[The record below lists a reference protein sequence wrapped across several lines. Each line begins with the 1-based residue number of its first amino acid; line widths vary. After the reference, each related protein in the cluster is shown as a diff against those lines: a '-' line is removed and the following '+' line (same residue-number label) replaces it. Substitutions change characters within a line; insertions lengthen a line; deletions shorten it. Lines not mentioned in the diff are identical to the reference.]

1 MHHDRILILDD
12 EPLTGQTIGSIAEFA
27 GLQARHTTSANE
39 FFELVRDWQPGHIA
53 LDLIMPDMDG
63 VQVMVR
69 LAELDCRA
77 RIIVTSGVG
86 TRVLDAAARS
96 AAEHGLRIAGV
107 LSKPF
112 SPPRLRE
119 LLITAPETDSEY
131 DEEIK
136 GELPSSRSEAEA
148 TADTDAPA
156 DPLGAEPLQRALDND
171 ELFLAYQPKLHCRTG
186 ILTGFEALVRWQH
199 PTKGLIGP
207 DHFIPLAEQSGLIN
221 PLTLR
226 VLEKSLDWLHQLPA
240 QVAQD
245 EQGGY
250 LSRRMESITLSLNI
264 SAASLNHLELF
275 DEIDARC
282 QAYRI
287 NRERL
292 IFELTETSAMEDPV
306 ASLDMLTRLRM
317 RGYQL
322 SIDDFGTGYSSMLQ
336 LARLPFSEIKV
347 DKSFV
352 MTARESEES
361 RTVVRSIVELGHG
374 LGLRATAEGIEN
386 QETLDY
392 LTGIGCDLAQGY
404 HIARPMTEQKVLEW
418 LRSRAGNDEES
429 RLAVLHAM
437 ELLDTPDE
445 ERFDRITRL
454 AQRLYDVEISL
465 FSLVDTERQWFK
477 SARGLDVRETP
488 REVSFCSRAI
498 DQDDTMVIEDARQ
511 DERFRSNSLV
521 TGFPFICFYAGAAVR
536 ASNGS
541 KLGTLCLIDSRP
553 RSLAPR
559 EIDLLEQLAGLVE
572 LETEDSLEAIHDPLT
587 GMLNRTGFEKR
598 AARLLDICTRFRLRA
613 DMLFIDIDHFH
624 QYNQEHGNAAGDH
637 FLRAFSRLLTDT
649 FREADLVSRFGSDE
663 FVVLLVERDSAG
675 IHALQDSLRQR
686 FRSVQTRPQAALDFS
701 SGHAALAHEAHDDL
715 QTLLTRADQN
725 MYADRER
732 AEAGQR
738 GPTGQGQ
745 K

>member
-27 GLQARHTTSANE
+27 GLQARHTTSAKE

-69 LAELDCRA
+69 LADLDCRA

-119 LLITAPETDSEY
+119 LLVTAPETDAEY
-131 DEEIK
+131 NEEIK
-136 GELPSSRSEAEA
+136 GDLPSSRSETGAASDA
-148 TADTDAPA
+148 TAAADSPDA
-156 DPLGAEPLQRALDND
+156 GQLQRAVDNS
-171 ELFLAYQPKLHCRTG
+171 ELVLAYQPKLHCRTG

-199 PTKGLIGP
+199 PVKGLIGP
-207 DHFIPLAEQSGLIN
+207 DNFIPLAEQSGLIN
-221 PLTLR
+221 PLTLC
-226 VLEKSLDWLHQLPA
+226 VLEKSLDWLQRLPG
-240 QVAQD
+240 QVAQN
-245 EQGGY
+245 EQSSY

-264 SAASLNHLELF
+264 SAASLSHLDLF
-275 DEIDARC
+275 DEIDERC
-282 QAYRI
+282 QAHGI
-287 NRERL
+287 DRERL

-361 RTVVRSIVELGHG
+361 RTVVRSIVDLGHG

-386 QETLDY
+386 QETMDY

-404 HIARPMTEQKVLEW
+404 HIARPMTEVKVLEW
-418 LRSRAGNDEES
+418 LAGRTGNDEES

-498 DQDDTMVIEDARQ
+498 EQDDTMVIEDARQ
-511 DERFRSNSLV
+511 DERFRGNSLV

-536 ASNGS
+536 AGNGS

-553 RSLAPR
+553 RSLTPR
-559 EIDLLEQLAGLVE
+559 EINLLEQLAGLVE
-572 LETEDSLEAIHDPLT
+572 METEDSLEAIHDPLT
-587 GMLNRTGFEKR
+587 GLLNRTGFEKR
-598 AARLLDICTRFRLRA
+598 AARLLDICNRFRLRA

-624 QYNQEHGNAAGDH
+624 QYNQDQGSAAGDH

-663 FVVLLVERDSAG
+663 FVVLLVGRDSDD
-675 IHALQDSLRQR
+675 IHALQDNLRQR
-686 FRSVQTRPQAALDFS
+686 FRSVQDRSQGTLDYS
-701 SGHAALAHEAHDDL
+701 SGHAALTHDSGDDL
-715 QTLLTRADQN
+715 QTLLTRADQK

-732 AEAGQR
+732 TEAG
-738 GPTGQGQ
+738 
-745 K
+745 